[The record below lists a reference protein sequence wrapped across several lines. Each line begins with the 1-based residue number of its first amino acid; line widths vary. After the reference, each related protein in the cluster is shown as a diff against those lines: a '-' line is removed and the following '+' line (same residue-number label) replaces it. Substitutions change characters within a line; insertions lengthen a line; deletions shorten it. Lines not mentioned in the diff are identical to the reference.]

1 MRGYARRREPC
12 VVHGGGWGRGEGR
25 RRRRRRRSARV
36 AAHLIREKDARE
48 AREKTRAAAP
58 LRARLGAI

>member
-1 MRGYARRREPC
+1 
-12 VVHGGGWGRGEGR
+12 VVHGGGWGRGEGRR